1 MALPA
6 YDSSAISTSNTTN
19 FTFAH
24 TCSGADRYLVVIA
37 GCQSTPPSTIT
48 YNGVAMTLIS
58 SMGSG
63 TNANVFVLAAP
74 SAGTNNVSVTVG
86 SAFATRAAS
95 ASYTGVSATGNPDTS
110 HATDT
115 GGAAVTVT
123 DTITT
128 LTDNS
133 YIVGFGQYQSASG
146 ALVAGAGATQ
156 RQNSG
161 SSGSYSPFG
170 IFDSNGVKT
179 PAGTRAMTL
188 NVSAS
193 SGRMVLFQIALKPA
207 IATQAGLLMALM

>member
-6 YDSSAISTSNTTN
+6 YDSSALSASNTTN

-37 GCQSTPPSTIT
+37 GSQSTPPSTIT

-58 SMGSG
+58 SMGSS
-63 TNANVFVLAAP
+63 TNTNVFVLAAP
-74 SAGTNNVSVTVG
+74 SLGTNNVSVTVG
-86 SAFATRAAS
+86 SAFPTRAAS
-95 ASYTGVSATGNPDTS
+95 ASYTGVSSTGNPDTS

-133 YIVGFGQYQSASG
+133 YVVGFGYYESASG
-146 ALVAGAGATQ
+146 ALTAGAGATE

-161 SSGSYSPFG
+161 ISVFYAPFG

-193 SGRMVLFQIALKPA
+193 SGRMILFQIALKPA